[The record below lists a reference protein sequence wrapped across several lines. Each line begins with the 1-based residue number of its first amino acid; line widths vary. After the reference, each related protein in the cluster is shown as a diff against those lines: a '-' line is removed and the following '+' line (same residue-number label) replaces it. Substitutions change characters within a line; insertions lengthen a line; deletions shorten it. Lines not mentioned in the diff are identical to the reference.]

1 MYESLVPLPLLTLK
15 TPSLLYGNSARLL
28 QIQSIWNPQR
38 SPGFIAALGVGLQ
51 GVALLEPDLSLQT
64 LAHLGGALAFFY
76 GAWCHMGA
84 AQKLYLPTVPAEDR
98 PDGGFDSQGIGR
110 H

>member
-38 SPGFIAALGVGLQ
+38 ALGVGLQ

-84 AQKLYLPTVPAEDR
+84 AQKLYLPTVPAEER

>member
-1 MYESLVPLPLLTLK
+1 
-15 TPSLLYGNSARLL
+15 
-28 QIQSIWNPQR
+28 
-38 SPGFIAALGVGLQ
+38 
-51 GVALLEPDLSLQT
+51 

-84 AQKLYLPTVPAEDR
+84 AQKLYLPTVPAEER
-98 PDGGFDSQGIGR
+98 RDGGFDSQGIGR

>member
-1 MYESLVPLPLLTLK
+1 MQRTVTLFSK
-15 TPSLLYGNSARLL
+15 PPDPSIR
-28 QIQSIWNPQR
+28 NPQR

-84 AQKLYLPTVPAEDR
+84 AQKLYLPTVPAEER
-98 PDGGFDSQGIGR
+98 RDGGFDSQGIGR